1 MFLNYDENLL
11 YQANEID
18 NINITINDIKK
29 AIYFIESCKRN
40 ANLEN
45 KQCFIFQAKQLEDE
59 IYNVV
64 KFVKKFI
71 HF

>member
-29 AIYFIESCKRN
+29 AIYFIESCKQS

-45 KQCFIFQAKQLEDE
+45 KQCFIFKTKQLENE
-59 IYNVV
+59 IYNVI
-64 KFVKKFI
+64 KFI
-71 HF
+71 FRLV